1 VSKEQIDEYL
11 DGLHEPK
18 QATLRT
24 LRETILA
31 TVPNAEQCISYGLPA
46 FRLEG
51 RTIAGFGAF
60 KNHLSYFPHSGSV
73 LKQLAQETE
82 GYTQTKSSLHFPIDE
97 PLPAE
102 LVQRLLAVRIKQAF
116 PGR

>member
-1 VSKEQIDEYL
+1 M
-11 DGLHEPK
+11 
-18 QATLRT
+18 
-24 LRETILA
+24 
-31 TVPNAEQCISYGLPA
+31 
-46 FRLEG
+46 
-51 RTIAGFGAF
+51 
-60 KNHLSYFPHSGSV
+60 